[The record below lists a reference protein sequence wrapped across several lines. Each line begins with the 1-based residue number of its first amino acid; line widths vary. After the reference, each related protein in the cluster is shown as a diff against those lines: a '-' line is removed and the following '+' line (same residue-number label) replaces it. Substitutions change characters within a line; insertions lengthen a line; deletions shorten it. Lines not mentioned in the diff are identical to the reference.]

1 VHGNVKMDLLRRDFT
16 INALAIQLNPD
27 RFGTLLDF
35 FGGLRDLHDRVIQVL
50 HSLSFVED
58 PTRVFRAIRFEQRL
72 HFALGETTHRLIRDA
87 VAKGLFETLAGPRIF
102 QELALILRE
111 KNPLPALQRMEE
123 LGVLRYVHPRLRVTR
138 AALRLFGAL
147 RRRLAALGEQ
157 GRECCWQLYLAALCE
172 SLGPRG
178 VAGLCE
184 RLAMPPRFAAQLA
197 TLVDDGRRVQK
208 RLEALRPW
216 RPAAVHALLAPWPRE
231 LAVYVWAR
239 TAKRGAADAAR
250 AYLAEGTKVAVE
262 LKGRDLLAFG
272 YAPGPLFREILAALL
287 VERLEG
293 RVRTREDEI
302 AWVRAHHPV
311 GR

>member
-1 VHGNVKMDLLRRDFT
+1 MDLLRRDFT
-16 INALAIQLNPD
+16 INALAVQLNPGQ
-27 RFGTLLDF
+27 FGTLLDF
-35 FGGLRDLHDRVIQVL
+35 FGGLRDLHDRVVQVL

-72 HFALGETTHRLIRDA
+72 RFALGESTHRLIRDA

-123 LGVLRYVHPRLRVTR
+123 LGVLRYVHPRLRLTR

-157 GRECCWQLYLAALCE
+157 GRESSWLLYLAALCE
-172 SLGPRG
+172 GLGPRG
-178 VAGLCE
+178 VAALCE
-184 RLAMPPRFAAQLA
+184 RLAAPPRVAARLA
-197 TLVDDGRRVQK
+197 ALVGDGRQVQK
-208 RLEALRPW
+208 RLEAARPW
-216 RPAAVHALLAPWPRE
+216 RPSAVHALLAPWPRE

-239 TAKRGAADAAR
+239 TTKRGAADAVR
-250 AYLAEGTKVAVE
+250 DYLAVGAKVAVE
-262 LKGRDLLAFG
+262 LKGRDLLALG
-272 YAPGPLFREILAALL
+272 YRPGPLFREILAALL

-293 RVRTREDEI
+293 RVRTREDEL
-302 AWVRAHHPV
+302 AFVRARYPP